1 MIHHFIA
8 IICKFKIKKNTGC
21 PFENNRV
28 DFTSSQT
35 GNEMLYNIN
44 LKSSSSYNCCE
55 NFKSIPFLYL

>member
-8 IICKFKIKKNTGC
+8 IICKFKIKKKNTGC

-35 GNEMLYNIN
+35 ENEMLYNIN
-44 LKSSSSYNCCE
+44 LKSS
-55 NFKSIPFLYL
+55 